1 MSGLKHNYIIRSKRQ
16 MRALAASTRQE
27 IVDVLSRMGT
37 VSVAELGTALARP
50 ADSLYYHL
58 RILQR
63 VGLVLSAGSRRLAG
77 RREALF
83 RAVAP
88 ELSLCYQLGRKGNGR
103 EVSAIIAS
111 MLRLG
116 IRDFSES
123 FETAAAAVSGPNR
136 ELWALRETG
145 WLAQDQIAEVNRH
158 IQRLRQIMATPE
170 RNGRLYAV
178 TVVLT
183 PLAHRSRRRD
193 EHAKSLSGVEE
204 DPSDA
209 SPGC

>member
-1 MSGLKHNYIIRSKRQ
+1 MSGSKHNYIIRSKRQ

-37 VSVAELGTALARP
+37 VSVAELATALARP

-58 RILQR
+58 TILKR

-77 RREALF
+77 RREALC

-88 ELSLCYQLGRKGNGR
+88 ELSLCYQFGRKGNGR
-103 EVSAIIAS
+103 EVNAIIAS

-116 IRDFSES
+116 IRDFSKS
-123 FETAAAAVSGPNR
+123 FETAEAAVSGSNR

-145 WLAQDQIAEVNRH
+145 WLAQDQIEEVNRH
-158 IQRLRQIMATPE
+158 IQRLRQIMGTRA

-183 PLAHRSRRRD
+183 PLSHRSQRRD
-193 EHAKSLSGVEE
+193 EYTRS
-204 DPSDA
+204 PSDVP
-209 SPGC
+209 S

>member
-1 MSGLKHNYIIRSKRQ
+1 MSGLKHNYVIRSKRQ

-37 VSVAELGTALARP
+37 VSVAELATALARP

-58 RILQR
+58 RILKR

-77 RREALF
+77 RSEALF

-103 EVSAIIAS
+103 EVNAIIAS

-116 IRDFSES
+116 IRDFGES
-123 FETAAAAVSGPNR
+123 FETATAAVSGPNR
-136 ELWALRETG
+136 ELWGLRVTG
-145 WLAQDQIAEVNRH
+145 WLTQDQIAEVNRH
-158 IQRLRQIMATPE
+158 IRRLMQIMATPG

-183 PLAHRSRRRD
+183 PLAHRSQRRD
-193 EHAKSLSGVEE
+193 EHTKPL
-204 DPSDA
+204 
-209 SPGC
+209 PGC

>member
-1 MSGLKHNYIIRSKRQ
+1 

-37 VSVAELGTALARP
+37 VSVAELATALARP
-50 ADSLYYHL
+50 ADSLCYHL

-63 VGLVLSAGSRRLAG
+63 LGLVLSAGSRRLAG

-83 RAVAP
+83 RTVAS
-88 ELSLCYQLGRKGNGR
+88 ELMLCYQLGKKGNGT
-103 EVSAIIAS
+103 EVNPIIAS

-116 IRDFSES
+116 IRDFRRS
-123 FETAAAAVSGPNR
+123 FETADASVSGPNR
-136 ELWALRETG
+136 ELWELRETG

-158 IQRLRQIMATPE
+158 IQRLRQIMATPG

-183 PLAHRSRRRD
+183 PSAHRSRRRD
-193 EHAKSLSGVEE
+193 EHTRSLSGVNE

-209 SPGC
+209 FPGS

>member
-1 MSGLKHNYIIRSKRQ
+1 MGRLKDNYIIRSKRQ

-37 VSVAELGTALARP
+37 VSVAELATALARP

-58 RILQR
+58 RILKR
-63 VGLVLSAGSRRLAG
+63 VGLVLSAGSRGLGG
-77 RREALF
+77 RSETLF
-83 RAVAP
+83 RAVAS
-88 ELSLCYQLGRKGNGR
+88 ELSLCYQLGKKGNSR
-103 EVSAIIAS
+103 EVNAIIAS
-111 MLRLG
+111 MMRLG
-116 IRDFSES
+116 IRDFSKS
-123 FETAAAAVSGPNR
+123 FNTADAVVSGPNR

-145 WLAQDQIAEVNRH
+145 SLAQDQIVEVNRH
-158 IQRLRQIMATPE
+158 IQRLRQIMATPG

-193 EHAKSLSGVEE
+193 EHMRS
-204 DPSDA
+204 
-209 SPGC
+209 